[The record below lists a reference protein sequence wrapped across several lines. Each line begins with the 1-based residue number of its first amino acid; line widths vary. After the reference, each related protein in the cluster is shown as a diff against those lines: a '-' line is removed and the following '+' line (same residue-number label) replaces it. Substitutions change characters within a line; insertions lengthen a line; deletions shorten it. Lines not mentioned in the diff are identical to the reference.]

1 LIEDEAGNIPS
12 DVAFGKQ
19 MRSVLSSCKPG
30 RAEQLSLILT
40 AFESLIMMVIWISI
54 LIDNYQDGDQF
65 YGTLFLV
72 CPLMWIFYTSWEELT
87 LPGLSGDER
96 FLNTIL
102 TFCWAS
108 RMIWEA
114 FR

>member
-1 LIEDEAGNIPS
+1 MEDGAGNLPS

-19 MRSVLSSCKPG
+19 MRSVLSKGKFS
-30 RAEQLSLILT
+30 RAQQFSLILT
-40 AFESLIMMVIWISI
+40 AFESLVVMVIWISI

-72 CPLMWIFYTSWEELT
+72 SPLMWIFYTSWEELT

-96 FLNTIL
+96 FLNTL
-102 TFCWAS
+102 LSSGWAL